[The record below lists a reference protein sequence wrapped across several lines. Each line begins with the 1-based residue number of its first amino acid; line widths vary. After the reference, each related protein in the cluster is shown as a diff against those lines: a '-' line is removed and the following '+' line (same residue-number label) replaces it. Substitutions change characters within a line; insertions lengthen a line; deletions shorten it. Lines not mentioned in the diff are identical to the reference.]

1 MQSLY
6 QLTPEN
12 LRIERIWP
20 LPNGECSMSMIDFM
34 GDRMALPDT
43 LTQLLGWSE
52 EIPEWS
58 EDLFNGEGDD
68 ACEQAWDELF
78 YRLEKHLQKA
88 GFLAEVHRPVMTY
101 RADGTCSFSWG
112 CYRTTPIFGETIESI
127 VEQAIAWAK
136 ATDAA
141 GFAKAREATNA

>member
-20 LPNGECSMSMIDFM
+20 LPNGYCSMSMIDFM
-34 GDRMALPDT
+34 GERTALPDT
-43 LTQLLGWSE
+43 LIQLLGWSDGA
-52 EIPEWS
+52 PSWYD
-58 EDLFNGEGDD
+58 DLFNGEGDD
-68 ACEQAWDELF
+68 ACEEAWDELC
-78 YRLEKHLQKA
+78 YNLECRLGKS
-88 GFLAEVHRPVMTY
+88 GFLAEVHRPLMNY
-101 RADGTCSFSWG
+101 RADGSCSFSWG
-112 CYRTTPIFGETIESI
+112 CYRITPIFGETIESI

-136 ATDAA
+136 ATDEA